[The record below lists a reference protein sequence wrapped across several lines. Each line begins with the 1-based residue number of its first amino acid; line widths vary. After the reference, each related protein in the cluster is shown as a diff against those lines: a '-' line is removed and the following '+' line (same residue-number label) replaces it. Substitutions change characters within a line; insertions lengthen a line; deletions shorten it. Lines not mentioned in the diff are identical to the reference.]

1 MPDVA
6 IDLRKR
12 PDPGLVEL
20 ILIRA
25 EFLPPKDRS
34 LLHAYFE
41 RGVASADL
49 ARLEGCAPRSIRRR
63 VRILAQRVLDPT
75 FVFVMRHI
83 ETFTSTRRQVAQLV
97 YLHGRS
103 RREVARMLAL
113 GLHTV
118 RRHCIAIE
126 ELAGQHQQRAA

>member
-1 MPDVA
+1 MDA
-6 IDLRKR
+6 STIDLRKR
-12 PDPGLVEL
+12 PEPGLVEL

-25 EFLPPKDRS
+25 EFLLPKDRS

-41 RGVASADL
+41 RGVRVDDL
-49 ARLEGCAPRSIRRR
+49 ARLENCTPRSVRRR
-63 VRILAQRVLDPT
+63 VRALARRMLDPT

-83 ETFTSTRRQVAQLV
+83 DTFTTTRRQVARLV

-103 RREVARMLAL
+103 RREVARMLGL

-118 RRHCIAIE
+118 RRHCLAIE
-126 ELAGQHQQRAA
+126 ELTHQHQERAA